1 MTPTVPESSGSTI
14 LVVDDNEMNR
24 DILSR
29 RLRKGGHRV
38 EVAEHGRRAL
48 EMMAEAPFD
57 LVMLDIMMPEMN
69 GYEVL
74 ERLKSDPELRHVPVI
89 MITAVDDQESI
100 VRCIELGAEDHM
112 PKPFNPALLHARV
125 ASSLA
130 KKRLHDREQLYA
142 ASLARELDIGRQIQQ
157 GFLPEHLPVAA
168 GWHLD
173 ACFEPAKQVAGDFY
187 DAFLLPG
194 DKLAIVV
201 ADVCDKGVGAA
212 LFMALFRSLLRALAE
227 QRFTVASPSDSVAAS
242 LLDVVTA
249 TNDYIG
255 RTHASANMFATIFIG
270 VLDPPSGH
278 LTYVNGGHEAPFILS
293 AEGDLRARLEPTGPA
308 VGMMPDMMFRVA
320 EAVLAPGELLL
331 AYTDGVLDAR
341 AATGE
346 LFGEERLLDCA
357 RTSPRAPLQE
367 IQHSLARWVASE
379 PAFDDITML
388 SVRHSGPCDG

>member
-1 MTPTVPESSGSTI
+1 
-14 LVVDDNEMNR
+14 
-24 DILSR
+24 
-29 RLRKGGHRV
+29 
-38 EVAEHGRRAL
+38 
-48 EMMAEAPFD
+48 
-57 LVMLDIMMPEMN
+57 
-69 GYEVL
+69 
-74 ERLKSDPELRHVPVI
+74 
-89 MITAVDDQESI
+89 
-100 VRCIELGAEDHM
+100 
-112 PKPFNPALLHARV
+112 
-125 ASSLA
+125 
-130 KKRLHDREQLYA
+130 
-142 ASLARELDIGRQIQQ
+142 
-157 GFLPEHLPVAA
+157 
-168 GWHLD
+168 
-173 ACFEPAKQVAGDFY
+173 
-187 DAFLLPG
+187 
-194 DKLAIVV
+194 
-201 ADVCDKGVGAA
+201 
-212 LFMALFRSLLRALAE
+212 
-227 QRFTVASPSDSVAAS
+227 
-242 LLDVVTA
+242 
-249 TNDYIG
+249 
-255 RTHASANMFATIFIG
+255 MFATIFIG